1 MADSIISKFRLKI
14 KQDKKLLM
22 IIIAGFIGIFLI
34 FLSGTGQ
41 DKKENT
47 ENTAEK
53 IQTAEER
60 MAKELEELIK
70 TVEGAGKVKVMITVD
85 SLEERIV
92 AVNENNKAEDDS
104 YENMQEYVIIENSGK
119 QDGLTLKIITPVIRG
134 VGITC
139 EGASSNVVKQE
150 ITMLVSATLGIP
162 QNRIQVTKMQ
172 E

>member
-53 IQTAEER
+53 IQMAEER

>member
-1 MADSIISKFRLKI
+1 MADSIISKIKLKI

-53 IQTAEER
+53 IQMAEER